1 MLYVMKIWFLNY
13 FWILGKNWERI
24 RLIILIKNFEM
35 VLILYWIEE
44 WEEIIVLKVRKGLM
58 KVMKYFLFLI
68 EKSVV
73 NDKWI
78 KFVEILEKKG
88 IYCI

>member
-1 MLYVMKIWFLNY
+1 M
-13 FWILGKNWERI
+13 
-24 RLIILIKNFEM
+24 
-35 VLILYWIEE
+35 
-44 WEEIIVLKVRKGLM
+44 LKVRKGLM